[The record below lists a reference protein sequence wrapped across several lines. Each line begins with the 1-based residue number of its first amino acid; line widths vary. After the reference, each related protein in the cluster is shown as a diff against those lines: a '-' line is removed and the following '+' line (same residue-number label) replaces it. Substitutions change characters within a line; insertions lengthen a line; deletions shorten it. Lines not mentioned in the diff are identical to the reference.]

1 MDQLRT
7 QFLDYQ
13 AIPPPVEYKQMLE
26 FIIDNPFG
34 SPAKSREWARKELV
48 RIQPDEVLVTEW
60 SRETKGVTT
69 QEWTERLRMRL
80 RQRP

>member
-13 AIPPPVEYKQMLE
+13 AIPSPVEYKQMLE

-69 QEWTERLRMRL
+69 QEWAEWCRLE
-80 RQRP
+80 